1 MNLDQFIEYRKY
13 LHQHPE
19 VSGNEIET
27 SKHINKIL
35 TQLLP
40 EAEIIRVAKVGIIA
54 TINGKEKGKNVMF
67 RCELD
72 ALPIQEINTFKHKSK
87 TENVSHK
94 CGHDGHMTILLA
106 VADYFNN
113 NKPKKG
119 TLSLLFQPAEENGE
133 GAKAVIKDNAFKAL
147 KPDYIFALHNV
158 PGYQKHKIFYKE
170 KTFTPSV
177 ISIKVKLIG
186 KTAHAAEPENG
197 INPSYAIA
205 ELLQRSKELENH
217 EKKSKSYGIIT
228 PIYTKIGSEDH
239 GISAGYGEIDF
250 TMRTWKKISMNN
262 LREKLMNLIIDI
274 SLRYNLSYN
283 IDWFQEFSS
292 IENDKKCIQLIAKAA
307 HANKLNH
314 VEKSTPFP
322 WGEDFGLFTEKI
334 PGAMFCLGAGKNT
347 PSLHNPDYDF
357 PDDLIKTGSEMF
369 ISIFNTA
376 QE

>member
-27 SKHINKIL
+27 SKYIKKIL
-35 TQLLP
+35 TKLLP
-40 EAEIIRVAKVGIIA
+40 DANIISVAKVGIIA
-54 TINGKEKGKNVMF
+54 TIKGKQKGKHVML

-72 ALPIQEINTFKHKSK
+72 ALPIQEINKFKHKSNTK
-87 TENVSHK
+87 NVSHK

-113 NKPKKG
+113 NKPEKG

-133 GAKAVIKDNAFKAL
+133 GAKAVVKDKEFKAL

-158 PGYQKHKIFYKE
+158 PGYRKHKIFYKE

-177 ISIKVKLIG
+177 ISIKVKLTG
-186 KTAHAAEPENG
+186 KTSHAAEPENG

-205 ELLQRSKELENH
+205 ELLQKTKKLEEHN
-217 EKKSKSYGIIT
+217 KKSRSYGIIT
-228 PIYTKIGSEDH
+228 PIYSKIGSEDH
-239 GISAGYGEIDF
+239 GISAGYGEVDF
-250 TMRTWKKISMNN
+250 TIRTWKKTSMNN
-262 LREKLMNLIIDI
+262 LREKLMNLIVDI
-274 SLRYNLSYN
+274 SLKHNLKYK

-292 IENDKKCIQLIAKAA
+292 IENDKTCVQLIEKAA
-307 HANKLNH
+307 EKNNFNH

-322 WGEDFGLFTEKI
+322 WGEDYGLFTEKI
-334 PGAMFCLGAGKNT
+334 PGAMFGLGAGKNT
-347 PSLHNPDYDF
+347 PALHNPDYDF
-357 PDDLIKTGSEMF
+357 PDELIKTGSAMF
-369 ISIFNTA
+369 VSIFNVA